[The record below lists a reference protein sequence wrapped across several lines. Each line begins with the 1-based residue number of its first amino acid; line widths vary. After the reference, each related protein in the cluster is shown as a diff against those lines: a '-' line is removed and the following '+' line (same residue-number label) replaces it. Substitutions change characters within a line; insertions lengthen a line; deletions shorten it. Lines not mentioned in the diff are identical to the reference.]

1 MSADSLLIEKARRI
15 RLVGFDVDG
24 VLTDG
29 RLSYSGAGVESKSF
43 HVLDGLGLKLLQAA
57 GIAVCV
63 ISARASEA
71 TAQRCK
77 ELGVTRVVLGT
88 RAKRPSFEAFL
99 EELALDYA
107 QAAFMGDDL
116 PDLSIMSRV
125 GLAAT
130 VPTAFGSVLAH
141 AHWCAT
147 RSPGRGAVRE
157 FCEFL
162 LEAQGQLT
170 TVVVPYLDQPA

>member
-1 MSADSLLIEKARRI
+1 VTRDSPLLSSARRV

-29 RLSYSGAGVESKSF
+29 RLWYSSAGAESKAF
-43 HVLDGLGLKLLQAA
+43 HVLDGMGLQMLSSA
-57 GIAVCV
+57 GIAVCI
-63 ISARASEA
+63 ISARPSAA
-71 TAQRCK
+71 TARRCQ
-77 ELGVTRVVLGT
+77 ELGIARVVLGT
-88 RAKRPSFEAFL
+88 HAKRPAFESFL
-99 EELALDYA
+99 SELALDYS

-116 PDLSIMSRV
+116 PDLSILARV

-130 VPTAFGSVLAH
+130 VPTAFPNIQAH

-147 RSPGRGAVRE
+147 RPPGQGAVRE

-162 LEAQGQLT
+162 LDAQGLT
-170 TVVVPYLDQPA
+170 ASVLAPYLDQAR